1 MAHRSGGGSHSGGHH
16 SGGHHSS
23 SHGGSG
29 GGNAARYSN
38 RPFPNARRFR
48 YYDRRGRERYLYGSR
63 MPQKSSRFSLIFS
76 LVFFTPFFLA
86 GIFSVV
92 SFFLSFAS
100 PRPLRPD
107 YEPTDVHIMDGAGVI
122 DDEDSLEEILQ
133 EFEDTT
139 GISPYVITVYDE
151 DWKYYDELWNYAYE
165 IYINSFLDEQHFLI
179 VYSEPENAEELD
191 FVDWSWEGIQGDD
204 TDRILTESNIERFG
218 DDLHDNLLR
227 NNVSVGEAFEK
238 AFKKSL
244 TYMMKGGSNEDTMSW
259 LLFSIVWNTF
269 VIFAISGI
277 IRSYIIGKRDY
288 QEVPTGVSAN
298 TVPGAMGYG
307 NQNNTTFYDGSNPQ
321 NGQMYQ
327 SGQIYQSDGAR
338 YRKYMYY
345 DKNGN
350 KKYTTCTGEPKTTAF
365 AIMVIVLI
373 ITVPMLFFGA
383 VALIGL
389 IAVVNTS
396 RDSQLIPFI
405 IGVAIYSVVVI
416 TGMVCAIRHYKNV
429 KNRQYIDVTKDESV
443 NYGSGMQNNN
453 ASQYNAA
460 GAADANYYNDEARFR
475 SPEYYDDDA
484 RYRGSTA
491 YEAGK
496 K

>member
-29 GGNAARYSN
+29 GGNAPRYSN
-38 RPFPNARRFR
+38 RPFPHARRFR
-48 YYDRRGRERYLYGSR
+48 YYDRHGRERYLYGSE
-63 MPQKSSRFSLIFS
+63 MPTKPSLFSLIFP
-76 LVFFTPFFLA
+76 LIFFIPFILA

-92 SFFLSFAS
+92 SVFFTLT
-100 PRPLRPD
+100 PTKPLRPD

-139 GISPYVITVYDE
+139 GISPYVMTVYDE
-151 DWKYYDELWNYAYE
+151 DWKYYNELWNYAYE
-165 IYINSFLDEQHFLI
+165 IYINSFSDEQHFLI
-179 VYSEPENAEELD
+179 VYSEPENAAELD

-204 TDRILTESNIERFG
+204 TDSILTESNIERFG

-244 TYMMKGGSNEDTMSW
+244 TYMMERENNGDTVAT
-259 LLFSIVWNTF
+259 LLFAVIWNV
-269 VIFAISGI
+269 VIFSAVGGV

-288 QEVPTGVSAN
+288 QEVPIGSSAN
-298 TVPGAMGYG
+298 TVPGAMGG
-307 NQNNTTFYDGSNPQ
+307 NNTANQSGTTFQ
-321 NGQMYQ
+321 NGQMYRNSQ
-327 SGQIYQSDGAR
+327 TYQSDAAR
-338 YRKYMYY
+338 YKKYMYY

-350 KKYTTCTGEPKTTAF
+350 KKYTTCTGEPKTTAS
-365 AIMVIVLI
+365 AIMVLVLI
-373 ITVPMLFFGA
+373 ITVPMLFFA
-383 VALIGL
+383 AITLFGL
-389 IAVVNTS
+389 IMVITTDAEVVS
-396 RDSQLIPFI
+396 SLMPWI
-405 IGVAIYSVVVI
+405 IGVVIWNVAII
-416 TGMVCAIRHYKNV
+416 TGIVCVIRYYKNV

-443 NYGSGMQNNN
+443 NYGNSMQNNN
-453 ASQYNAA
+453 TSQYNAA
-460 GAADANYYNDEARFR
+460 SAVDNDFYNDEARFR
-475 SPEYYDDDA
+475 GPEYYYDDA

-491 YEAGK
+491 YESGK